1 MVISGQVQALT
12 GWSLRAQ
19 GPLSCRAFSIAA
31 PPSCHFIPPPPTPTA
46 TAVFSSGVPGEAQ
59 HGERRRGW
67 ETSLECWCTVL
78 NCTAQ
83 NRHRLMCQAR
93 PQHRLFWAQGAAAS
107 PSPPPPP
114 SMHVVETDVFLRRD
128 GRRCERKTDTN
139 GSGFSALWP
148 RLMTTQTTP
157 SKKRTRPLRFA
168 SHLLCFAL
176 LRLALPAVD
185 KRTTRIA
192 QDEEKGTGTTGT
204 MHTHTTHVWP
214 PVLR

>member
-1 MVISGQVQALT
+1 MGDVPRVLVYCTKLHSTEQAP
-12 GWSLRAQ
+12 ADV
-19 GPLSCRAFSIAA
+19 
-31 PPSCHFIPPPPTPTA
+31 PSEA
-46 TAVFSSGVPGEAQ
+46 TAPSFLGARRSGVP
-59 HGERRRGW
+59 
-67 ETSLECWCTVL
+67 L
-78 NCTAQ
+78 
-83 NRHRLMCQAR
+83 
-93 PQHRLFWAQGAAAS
+93 P
-107 PSPPPPP
+107 PSPP